1 MDVLKFFYWYNLYH
15 NTSHSSFSH
24 IYVGRT
30 PWDTWISCEE
40 VINDGQI
47 WEVDPLGVR
56 KAKKTVLGGINTGGR
71 FESFTYDVRNQED
84 PRFYYTEDRPNG
96 PLRRFR
102 PTNPDWSE
110 PYKMLHGTGEI
121 EFLVLNATASDNSTG
136 TYSWTKNKTLAE
148 ASAAEFFPGSE
159 GIDAYEGS
167 LYFVSKKANL
177 MYVLNLDGNTWESR
191 STVSGVFDGS
201 PDQLTR
207 LVGEQEILYYTE
219 VSEREERLLRFKVA
233 QSLFS
238 CIWYF
243 PPLTVIHTESH
254 VHTHYET
261 GGRQRCRNPRK
272 RCRRQFL
279 FDS

>member
-1 MDVLKFFYWYNLYH
+1 MLALILRSYG
-15 NTSHSSFSH
+15 SHAH
-24 IYVGRT
+24 IYLTDQSFHILHRTSKIGRT

-40 VINDGQI
+40 VIKDGQI

-56 KAKKTVLGGINTGGR
+56 EAKKTVLGGINTGGR
-71 FESFTYDVRNQED
+71 FESFTYDVRDKED

-102 PTNPDWSE
+102 PTSPDWSE

-121 EFLVLNATASDNSTG
+121 EFLVLNATTSNNSTG

-148 ASAAEFFPGSE
+148 ATAAEFFPGTE
-159 GIDAYEGS
+159 GVDAHEGS

-219 VSEREERLLRFKVA
+219 VSEREERLLRLKVA
-233 QSLFS
+233 KLFS
-238 CIWYF
+238 GIWF
-243 PPLTVIHTESH
+243 SPSLTVIHTKSH
-254 VHTHYET
+254 VHTH
-261 GGRQRCRNPRK
+261 
-272 RCRRQFL
+272 F
-279 FDS
+279 